1 MKISSIFIAAAMIAV
16 VPVSSCTQRSSGM
29 QHIDELIAAGDTVTE
44 SGLHNV
50 FVISDAKTTS
60 EMLDS
65 GLFTTLDRLYAL
77 GMSDSEYCMAAHYA
91 DDTYIACKKEYINLL
106 FPKADKFEVNGE
118 DVTKADF
125 DRIPAS
131 LILTAKGIDGGKKIS
146 LEVRNDVDD
155 SNPAY
160 KEFLE
165 NDDEWFNENKNSS
178 IPATSDIVID
188 DFSTYP
194 SDSRIY
200 VKDLL
205 RSREAVQNL
214 PPEEKEDIILLMLG
228 NRPYTFI
235 NEKYFMDLSNNEEAI
250 KFPVSSLSTK
260 KLSEIVRKA
269 GVPVNIVELKQDTI
283 YALSIPKYPG

>member
-1 MKISSIFIAAAMIAV
+1 M
-16 VPVSSCTQRSSGM
+16 
-29 QHIDELIAAGDTVTE
+29 
-44 SGLHNV
+44 
-50 FVISDAKTTS
+50 
-60 EMLDS
+60 
-65 GLFTTLDRLYAL
+65 
-77 GMSDSEYCMAAHYA
+77 
-91 DDTYIACKKEYINLL
+91 
-106 FPKADKFEVNGE
+106 
-118 DVTKADF
+118 
-125 DRIPAS
+125 
-131 LILTAKGIDGGKKIS
+131 
-146 LEVRNDVDD
+146 RNDVDD

-165 NDDEWFNENKNSS
+165 NDEEWFNENKNSS

-194 SDSRIY
+194 ADSRIY
-200 VKDLL
+200 VKNLL
-205 RSREAVQNL
+205 RSRKAVQNL
-214 PPEEKEDIILLMLG
+214 LPEEKDVIVLWMID

-250 KFPVSSLSTK
+250 KIPVSSLSTK

>member
-1 MKISSIFIAAAMIAV
+1 MKSSIIPLTIAMMAV
-16 VPVSSCTQRSSGM
+16 SMTGSCAQRPSGM
-29 QHIDELIAAGDTVTE
+29 QHIDKLIAAGDTVTE

-50 FVISDAKTTS
+50 FVISDAKTTP

-106 FPKADKFEVNGE
+106 FPKADKFEVNGK

-131 LILTAKGIDGGKKIS
+131 LILTAKGENDGKKIS

-160 KEFLE
+160 KEFIEKEE
-165 NDDEWFNENKNSS
+165 NWFPANINAP

-194 SDSRIY
+194 ADSRIY
-200 VKDLL
+200 VKNLL
-205 RSREAVQNL
+205 RSRKAVQNL
-214 PPEEKEDIILLMLG
+214 PPEEKDVIVLWMID

-250 KFPVSSLSTK
+250 KIPVSSLSTK

-269 GVPVNIVELKQDTI
+269 SVPVNIVELKQDTI
-283 YALSIPKYPG
+283 YALSLPKYPG